1 MDGLR
6 YDPRLV
12 VFEFISRLVLRKKQ
26 VGTARHG
33 AGALVLSTGENHW
46 FVWVSFKWRFPEME
60 VIMIKMDDL
69 GVTLF

>member
-1 MDGLR
+1 MDGLS

-26 VGTARHG
+26 VGTARRG
-33 AGALVLSTGENHW
+33 AGALVLSTGKNHW
-46 FVWVSFKWRFPEME
+46 FIGVSFKWRFPEMG
-60 VIMIKMDDL
+60 VITIKKDDL